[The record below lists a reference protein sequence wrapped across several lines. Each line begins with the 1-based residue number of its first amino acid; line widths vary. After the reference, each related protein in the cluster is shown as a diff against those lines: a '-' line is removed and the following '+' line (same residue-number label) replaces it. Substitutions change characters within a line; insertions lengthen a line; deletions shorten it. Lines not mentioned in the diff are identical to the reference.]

1 MMKILHGSNHIIET
15 PDIAVGNPYND
26 YGRGFYCTES
36 EELAK
41 EWACSN
47 NKNGFANKYELDT
60 ENLDILYL
68 NSDNYNILNWLA
80 ILTKNRTYWEN
91 STISEAAKKYIAEN
105 FMVNTEGYDV
115 IIGYRAD
122 DSYFSFARDF
132 VSGTISYSQLSEAM
146 KLGELGEQVVLISK
160 KAFENIKF
168 IANSPADVQVYYTRK
183 KERDRLARKKYRET
197 KSMENLKDELFMI
210 DIIREGMKQND
221 PRLR

>member
-1 MMKILHGSNHIIET
+1 MIIYHGSEKIIEK
-15 PDIAVGNPYND
+15 PIYGKGNLRND

-47 NKNGFANKYELDT
+47 NKNGFTNKYELDT

>member
-1 MMKILHGSNHIIET
+1 MIIYHGSEKIIEK
-15 PDIAVGNPYND
+15 PVYGKGNLRND

-60 ENLDILYL
+60 KGLNILYL
-68 NSDNYNILNWLA
+68 NSEKYNILNWLA

-91 STISEAAKKYIAEN
+91 STISEVAKKYLAEN
-105 FMVNTEGYDV
+105 FMIDTTEYDV

-132 VSGTISYSQLSEAM
+132 VSGTISYRQLSEAM
-146 KLGELGEQVVLISK
+146 KLGNLGEQIVLISD
-160 KAFENIKF
+160 KAFENITF
-168 IANSPADVQVYYTRK
+168 ISNSPADAQIYYKRK
-183 KERDRLARKKYRET
+183 KDRDQKARKKYRET
-197 KSMENLKDELFMI
+197 KGMESLKDELFII
-210 DIIREGMKQND
+210 DIMREGMKQND
-221 PRLR
+221 SRLR

>member
-1 MMKILHGSNHIIET
+1 MILYHGSEKIIEN
-15 PDIAVGNPYND
+15 PVYGKGNIRND
-26 YGRGFYCTES
+26 YGRGFYCTEN

-47 NKNGFANKYELDT
+47 NKNGFANKYELDLKGL
-60 ENLDILYL
+60 NILYL
-68 NSDNYNILNWLA
+68 NSENYNILNWLS

-91 STISEAAKKYIAEN
+91 STISEVAKKYLTEN
-105 FMVNTEGYDV
+105 FMIDTTDYDV

-132 VSGTISYSQLSEAM
+132 VSGTISYRQLSEAM
-146 KLGELGEQVVLISK
+146 RLGELGEQVVLISK
-160 KAFENIKF
+160 LAFDKI
-168 IANSPADVQVYYTRK
+168 IYISSSPADTHIYYTRK
-183 KERDRLARKKYRET
+183 KERDRLARKMYRQT
-197 KSMENLKDELFMI
+197 KKIENLENELFMI

>member
-1 MMKILHGSNHIIET
+1 MIMYHGSEKIIEK
-15 PDIAVGNPYND
+15 PVYGKGNLRND

-47 NKNGFANKYELDT
+47 NKNGFANKYEFDT
-60 ENLDILYL
+60 EGLNILYL
-68 NSDNYNILNWLA
+68 NSEKYNILNWLA

-91 STISEAAKKYIAEN
+91 STISEVAKKYLAEN
-105 FMVNTEGYDV
+105 FMINTTEYDV

-132 VSGTISYSQLSEAM
+132 VSGTISYRQLSEAM
-146 KLGELGEQVVLISK
+146 KLGNLGEQIVLISE
-160 KAFENIKF
+160 KAFENIRF
-168 IANSPADVQVYYTRK
+168 ISNSPADVQVYYTRK

>member
-1 MMKILHGSNHIIET
+1 MIIYHGSEKIIEK
-15 PDIAVGNPYND
+15 PIYGKGNLRND

-160 KAFENIKF
+160 KAIENIKF

-197 KSMENLKDELFMI
+197 KIMENLKDELFMI

>member
-1 MMKILHGSNHIIET
+1 MIIYHGSEKIIEK
-15 PDIAVGNPYND
+15 PIYGKGNLRND

-132 VSGTISYSQLSEAM
+132 VSGTISYRQLCEAM

-160 KAFENIKF
+160 KAFESIKF
-168 IANSPADVQVYYTRK
+168 IANSPADVQIYYARK

-197 KSMENLKDELFMI
+197 KSMENFKDELFMI

>member
-1 MMKILHGSNHIIET
+1 MILYHGSEKIIEN
-15 PDIAVGNPYND
+15 PVYGKGNIRND
-26 YGRGFYCTES
+26 YGRGFYCTEN

-47 NKNGFANKYELDT
+47 NKNGFANKYELDLKGL
-60 ENLDILYL
+60 NILYL
-68 NSDNYNILNWLA
+68 NSENYNILNWLS

-91 STISEAAKKYIAEN
+91 STISEVAKKYLTEN
-105 FMVNTEGYDV
+105 FMIDTTDYDV

-132 VSGTISYSQLSEAM
+132 VSGTISYRQLSEAM
-146 KLGELGEQVVLISK
+146 RLGELGEQVVLISK
-160 KAFENIKF
+160 LAFDKI
-168 IANSPADVQVYYTRK
+168 IYISSSPADTHIYYTRK
-183 KERDRLARKKYRET
+183 KERQTKKI
-197 KSMENLKDELFMI
+197 ENLENELFMI